1 MSKGIEI
8 LVAAFKD
15 EAAADA
21 AYNQLK
27 RGANSAWLD
36 NVAVVVNEG
45 NKVKFKESRDMG
57 GGKGAMLGGAIG
69 ALTSL
74 LFPPAILITTAAGA
88 IIGGVTAKLHDS
100 NLPSDTLRRV
110 GEQLTPGTAAIIA
123 LVDET
128 MVAQSTDA
136 LNRLGATVS
145 TVGLDADT
153 VDRLNAADASDAPD
167 ASGNA

>member
-1 MSKGIEI
+1 MSRGVEI

-21 AYNQLK
+21 AYHQLK
-27 RGANSAWLD
+27 RGANNAWLE
-36 NVAVVVNEG
+36 NVAIVVNEG
-45 NKVKFKESRDMG
+45 TKVKFKESRDMG
-57 GGKGAMLGGAIG
+57 GGKGAVLGGAIG

>member
-1 MSKGIEI
+1 MSRGVEI

-57 GGKGAMLGGAIG
+57 GGKGAVLGGAIG